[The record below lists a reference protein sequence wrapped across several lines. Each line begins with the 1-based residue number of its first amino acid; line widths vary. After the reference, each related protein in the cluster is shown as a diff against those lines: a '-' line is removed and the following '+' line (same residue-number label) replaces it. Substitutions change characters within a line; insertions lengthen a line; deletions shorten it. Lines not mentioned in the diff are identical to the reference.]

1 MKNMYKNICL
11 IKILIIPLDYEKIYR
26 HTGIQAYRHTGIQA
40 YRHTGIQ
47 AYRHTG
53 IQAVCM
59 YAMIISL
66 IFTCLHSL

>member
-40 YRHTGIQ
+40 
-47 AYRHTG
+47 
-53 IQAVCM
+53 VCM